1 MSVHPGL
8 AGPGL
13 AGPGL
18 ADPAGLLLRPEDH
31 QELAGRPVSKTNTV
45 LRRVLSTD
53 TTAVTKNGKNSKNSN
68 LPPRERDHAG
78 PASTGR
84 LPRRSG

>member
-18 ADPAGLLLRPEDH
+18 ADPAGLLLRPEDR

-45 LRRVLSTD
+45 LRRVLSTG
-53 TTAVTKNGKNSKNSN
+53 TTAVSKISENSN

-84 LPRRSG
+84 PPRRSG